1 MEGSGMMT
9 GTKDSDISDMAAEP
23 KASVV
28 RLDGQTEEVGHLVT
42 ALEQIA
48 ADLSWQ
54 PGQQL
59 REYQAQAVHF
69 AAYADGVL
77 AGGMQLVPATLS
89 QTLPCELVWPEVTLP
104 RRDRTAHIA
113 IMALRPE
120 HRGTA
125 GLLWPLCIAMWRY
138 CAAHSLTDISLEV
151 TPDLY
156 RLYRRLGWPLEIV
169 GSLRPHW
176 GEDTC
181 YLCRMGVA
189 EVAGEMMIR
198 ATQASTYRSI
208 VSLMSLPCEKPGSR
222 PPAVLQPS
230 VLQPGNCCETVV

>member
-1 MEGSGMMT
+1 MENQQRE
-9 GTKDSDISDMAAEP
+9 A
-23 KASVV
+23 VV
-28 RLDGQTEEVGHLVT
+28 QTCGPEETVQLIEL
-42 ALEQIA
+42 LEQIA
-48 ADLSWQ
+48 TELSWQ

-59 REYQAQAVHF
+59 RDYRDQAVHF
-69 AAYADGVL
+69 AAYADGAL

-89 QTLPCELVWPEVTLP
+89 QTLPCEAVWPEVTLP

-113 IMALRPE
+113 ILALCPE

-138 CAAHSLTDISLEV
+138 CAISGLTDISLEV

-189 EVAGEMMIR
+189 EVAGQMMIR
-198 ATQASTYRSI
+198 ATQASSYREI
-208 VSLMSLPCEKPGSR
+208 VSRMSLPCEKPNILT
-222 PPAVLQPS
+222 PA
-230 VLQPGNCCETVV
+230 VLQPGNCCETVG

>member
-1 MEGSGMMT
+1 MDNQQRE
-9 GTKDSDISDMAAEP
+9 A
-23 KASVV
+23 VV
-28 RLDGQTEEVGHLVT
+28 QTCGPEETVQLIEL
-42 ALEQIA
+42 LEQIA
-48 ADLSWQ
+48 ADLNWQ

-59 REYQAQAVHF
+59 RDYQTQAVHF
-69 AAYADGVL
+69 AAYANGAL

-89 QTLPCELVWPEVTLP
+89 KTLPCEAVWPEVSLP
-104 RRDRTAHIA
+104 CRDRTAHIA
-113 IMALRPE
+113 ILALRPE

-138 CAAHSLTDISLEV
+138 CAMYGLTDISLEV

-198 ATQASTYRSI
+198 ATQASSYRGI
-208 VSLMSLPCEKPGSR
+208 VNRMSLPCDDEN
-222 PPAVLQPS
+222 VLREALLPDTDRTA
-230 VLQPGNCCETVV
+230 NHRVV

>member
-1 MEGSGMMT
+1 MENQQQGAVVQTCGM
-9 GTKDSDISDMAAEP
+9 DEAVQLIE
-23 KASVV
+23 
-28 RLDGQTEEVGHLVT
+28 L
-42 ALEQIA
+42 LEQIA

-104 RRDRTAHIA
+104 RRDLTAHIA

-138 CAAHSLTDISLEV
+138 CASHGLTDISLEV

-198 ATQASTYRSI
+198 ATHAPSYRGI
-208 VSLMSLPCEKPGSR
+208 VSLMSLPYEKSVSV
-222 PPAVLQPS
+222 PPAVLPPAVLPPS
-230 VLQPGNCCETVV
+230 VLHQSNPCETVIA

>member
-1 MEGSGMMT
+1 M
-9 GTKDSDISDMAAEP
+9 KQQQQ
-23 KASVV
+23 KAVV
-28 RLDGQTEEVGHLVT
+28 KLCGADEENLLIMV
-42 ALEQIA
+42 LEQIA
-48 ADLSWQ
+48 ADLTWQ

-59 REYQAQAVHF
+59 RDYQAQAVHF
-69 AAYADGVL
+69 AAYADGEL

-89 QTLPCELVWPEVTLP
+89 KTLPCEAIWPEVTLP

-113 IMALRPE
+113 ILALRPE

-138 CAAHSLTDISLEV
+138 CASSGLTDISLEV

-198 ATQASTYRSI
+198 ATQASSYRGI
-208 VSLMSLPCEKPGSR
+208 VSQMSLPCEKPNSTPFAIL
-222 PPAVLQPS
+222 PPA
-230 VLQPGNCCETVV
+230 VLQPGNCCETVG

>member
-1 MEGSGMMT
+1 MENQQRE
-9 GTKDSDISDMAAEP
+9 A
-23 KASVV
+23 VV
-28 RLDGQTEEVGHLVT
+28 QTCGPEEAVKLIEL
-42 ALEQIA
+42 LEQIA
-48 ADLSWQ
+48 ADLNWQ

-59 REYQAQAVHF
+59 RDYQAQAVHF
-69 AAYADGVL
+69 AAYSGGVL

-89 QTLPCELVWPEVTLP
+89 KTLPCEAVWPEVTLP
-104 RRDRTAHIA
+104 HRDRTAHIA
-113 IMALRPE
+113 ILALRPE

-138 CAAHSLTDISLEV
+138 CAAHGLTDISLEV

-156 RLYRRLGWPLEIV
+156 RLYRKLGWPLEIV

-198 ATQASTYRSI
+198 ATQTSTYRGI
-208 VSLMSLPCEKPGSR
+208 VSRMSLPCEKPGSLT
-222 PPAVLQPS
+222 PTE
-230 VLQPGNCCETVV
+230 LQPGNRCETVASVK